1 LELNKFYYDV
11 VILGDVLEHIEV
23 NKAKKLIVDLYSIA
37 KEIIVAVPFEYIQ
50 EEIEGNPYQVH
61 LQPDLT
67 RRKMFQRYPRLKE
80 FFIQKENGQDRY
92 GYYIKDNNYNLR
104 KYKIASYSICKNE
117 INYIDNFINKLHA
130 ADYIC
135 ILDTGSTDGTWE
147 KLQEY
152 AKKDS
157 RIIVKQKFFLNFR
170 FDEAR
175 NDALKLVPDDVDI
188 CIVTDIDEEWQE
200 DWRLIIEK
208 DWSPE
213 HLIWDIS
220 WKDINNYGEGRKR
233 NMHKNIRSIKWYFSV
248 HEVLGFDGETP
259 SRLDVYNSEITL
271 IHLGKPNIK
280 KSNLYFDL
288 LKIRVEEDKHKKDA
302 WSMIL
307 LGLEYITRQKN
318 QEALNCFRESLT
330 YEEDYNSLSSSNSK
344 DGAKANIALLL
355 KDLGIESKNK
365 NENEKSFNYLKE
377 ALDLF
382 SEERNVF
389 YNQFK
394 HNIDEVME
402 NLKEVEVLLGRN
414 KMKPTLHMIG
424 LFHTICHPDYDHCA
438 FTGKVWRFSKMMRM
452 QGYNV
457 IEYSNGD
464 SLSEANEHVQM
475 LTKDELMYHTKTSD
489 TVNTVNHTIG
499 TPHWKIFNERILK
512 ELKKKVKPGDIICHP
527 FGPAHPDVVAAFPNN
542 PHVETGIGYPNGPF
556 GAFRIFESYAV
567 MHYHQG
573 MHPNRNAD
581 GSQMFNW
588 DGTPNNGRHGND
600 YEWVIPNYYDLKD
613 WEPNYE
619 PGKYLLFF
627 GRVVGVK
634 GMDIV
639 EAIANELN
647 EPIRVVGNGELER
660 YKNSKNL
667 IVEGPITGAKNKSDL
682 LRNAKAIIVPSRF
695 VEPFAGVHAEAMLC
709 GTPVIS
715 SDFGVF
721 SETIENGKNGFRCQ
735 TLGDYLDAIK
745 NIDKIDRKYVAEKA
759 RARFSLEEVG
769 KKYDVVF
776 KQLSDLSGKGWYT
789 PYSHKMKLYFPT
801 ESDFDDIIYE
811 D

>member
-1 LELNKFYYDV
+1 
-11 VILGDVLEHIEV
+11 
-23 NKAKKLIVDLYSIA
+23 
-37 KEIIVAVPFEYIQ
+37 
-50 EEIEGNPYQVH
+50 
-61 LQPDLT
+61 
-67 RRKMFQRYPRLKE
+67 
-80 FFIQKENGQDRY
+80 
-92 GYYIKDNNYNLR
+92 
-104 KYKIASYSICKNE
+104 
-117 INYIDNFINKLHA
+117 
-130 ADYIC
+130 
-135 ILDTGSTDGTWE
+135 
-147 KLQEY
+147 
-152 AKKDS
+152 
-157 RIIVKQKFFLNFR
+157 
-170 FDEAR
+170 
-175 NDALKLVPDDVDI
+175 
-188 CIVTDIDEEWQE
+188 
-200 DWRLIIEK
+200 
-208 DWSPE
+208 
-213 HLIWDIS
+213 
-220 WKDINNYGEGRKR
+220 
-233 NMHKNIRSIKWYFSV
+233 
-248 HEVLGFDGETP
+248 
-259 SRLDVYNSEITL
+259 
-271 IHLGKPNIK
+271 
-280 KSNLYFDL
+280 
-288 LKIRVEEDKHKKDA
+288 
-302 WSMIL
+302 
-307 LGLEYITRQKN
+307 
-318 QEALNCFRESLT
+318 
-330 YEEDYNSLSSSNSK
+330 
-344 DGAKANIALLL
+344 
-355 KDLGIESKNK
+355 
-365 NENEKSFNYLKE
+365 
-377 ALDLF
+377 
-382 SEERNVF
+382 
-389 YNQFK
+389 
-394 HNIDEVME
+394 
-402 NLKEVEVLLGRN
+402 
-414 KMKPTLHMIG
+414 MIG

-452 QGYNV
+452 QGYKV
-457 IEYSNGD
+457 IEYSNGE
-464 SLSEANEHVQM
+464 SLSEANEHIQI
-475 LTKDELMYHTKTSD
+475 LTKDELMFHTKTSD

-499 TPHWKIFNERILK
+499 TPHWKIFNERVLK

-573 MHPNRNAD
+573 MHPNRNID

-789 PYSHKMKLYFPT
+789 KHSHKIQGNMAKKI
-801 ESDFDDIIYE
+801 DIPVNLSFE
-811 D
+811 KNF